1 MLGQGCGKT
10 VLARGPC
17 AEVTRCTCGH
27 LHLAMGPVTLRL
39 EEDVLRA
46 IGVTLVEAIQRLGAS
61 DVSAGDALVS
71 EGWKQ

>member
-27 LHLAMGPVTLRL
+27 LHLAMGPVALRL

-46 IGVTLVEAIQRLGAS
+46 IGVTLVEAIQQLGTPEAAHAHS
-61 DVSAGDALVS
+61 SGR
-71 EGWKQ
+71 WNQ

>member
-46 IGVTLVEAIQRLGAS
+46 IAVTLVEAIQQLGTPEAAHAHS
-61 DVSAGDALVS
+61 SGR
-71 EGWKQ
+71 WNQ